1 MSKVLSLLDLKR
13 CVDQAVKHHRDPEMV
28 RVCVPTLK
36 LGVAG
41 HIPVTNIVRANLGF
55 DWENN
60 SFILTPESKLRE
72 IDHDE
77 ITLLK
82 KNYEELSWK
91 KTKIDQMRRD
101 DKMKIKR
108 LEKLVA
114 ELEMKLDGSGG
125 SE

>member
-13 CVDQAVKHHRDPEMV
+13 CVDQAVEHCRDPEMV
-28 RVCVPTLK
+28 RVCIQSLK
-36 LGVAG
+36 LGTVG

-60 SFILTPESKLRE
+60 SFILTPENKLRE

-82 KNYEELSWK
+82 KNYEELTWK
-91 KTKIDQMRRD
+91 KAKIDQARRED
-101 DKMKIKR
+101 RMKIKQ

-114 ELEMKLDGSGG
+114 DLNHKLELLGE
-125 SE
+125 

>member
-1 MSKVLSLLDLKR
+1 MSNVLSLLDLKR
-13 CVDQAVKHHRDPEMV
+13 CVDQAVKQHRDPERV
-28 RVCVPTLK
+28 RVCVPSLK
-36 LGVAG
+36 LGVVG
-41 HIPVTNIVRANLGF
+41 HIPVTNIVRASLGF

-77 ITLLK
+77 IALLK
-82 KNYEELSWK
+82 KKYEELSWK
-91 KTKIDQMRRD
+91 KTKIDQMRRE

-108 LEKLVA
+108 LEKLVS